1 SILPHLNMP
10 SRVKEIPTFAELNFY
25 ENNAGN
31 ATTTVASSEEE
42 EKDDDQDRRLEITN
56 SNYNNSFNINPEEM
70 ANADIANTDNNN
82 LYFIQPQQQ
91 LLMEA
96 LGSSSSNI
104 FDGQHADGI
113 VNQYEDYT
121 EYFNLSNNDTSSPDS
136 VLLTGSTSSS
146 SSSSS
151 PALHL
156 LVSLASV
163 TTTTISS
170 ITYKTQQQSE
180 ETFQQYIKTRY
191 LDNSTYPPFT
201 CEGESQSLS
210 DSNDTGLSS
219 VYFKTAVYLLYIP
232 IFVFALL
239 GNGTVCY
246 IVQST
251 PRMRTVTNYF
261 IANLAVG
268 DILMSLFCVPSSF
281 ISIFILGYWPFGIAL
296 CHFVNYSQAVSV
308 LVSAYTLVAI
318 SIDRYIAIMW
328 PLRPRIT
335 KRYAKFIIA
344 GIWIIALATAFPI
357 PIVSKLVQ
365 PGPWHEYCE
374 R

>member
-1 SILPHLNMP
+1 MEYFLREYAARSILPHLN
-10 SRVKEIPTFAELNFY
+10 
-25 ENNAGN
+25 
-31 ATTTVASSEEE
+31 TVAKSINNVNSNSNNNNNYNNYYT
-42 EKDDDQDRRLEITN
+42 EILNKTAATLIEN
-56 SNYNNSFNINPEEM
+56 VSNNYNNSFVLNPGDLDDEGGGV
-70 ANADIANTDNNN
+70 NVGGSNSDN

-91 LLMEA
+91 LLVDVF
-96 LGSSSSNI
+96 SSSSNSGSTSDNI
-104 FDGQHADGI
+104 IIDEQHNVGGAH
-113 VNQYEDYT
+113 NQYEDYI
-121 EYFNLSNNDTSSPDS
+121 EYLNNDTSSPAS
-136 VLLTGSTSSS
+136 ALISSTSP
-146 SSSSS
+146 SSS

-156 LVSLASV
+156 LASLASV

-170 ITYKTQQQSE
+170 ITHQIVQQTE
-180 ETFQQYIKTRY
+180 ETFQEHI
-191 LDNSTYPPFT
+191 NSHFLHNDSAYASFS
-201 CEGESQSLS
+201 CDGESQTLSALNGSLAAGNFS
-210 DSNDTGLSS
+210 GAEDGGGDDEALSS

-281 ISIFILGYWPFGIAL
+281 ISIFILGFWPFGIAL

-335 KRYAKFIIA
+335 KR
-344 GIWIIALATAFPI
+344 
-357 PIVSKLVQ
+357 
-365 PGPWHEYCE
+365 
-374 R
+374 